1 MRVCVCQRK
10 ANGFTLI
17 ELLIVVAIIGILA
30 AIAIPNLLSA
40 QRRAKYS
47 RAASDTETAVTQA
60 IVFATDRDKY
70 PRGLADLRNQG
81 YANVPDNDPWERAYV
96 PSPLMTDQAAPG
108 QNDDLYIYSK
118 GPNGTGSYN
127 PPYSAAP
134 LAAGAE
140 VGYSSKFGSFM
151 GD

>member
-1 MRVCVCQRK
+1 MHGSTGK

-30 AIAIPNLLSA
+30 AIAIPNLMSA

-60 IVFATDRDKY
+60 MVYATDRDKY
-70 PRGLADLRNQG
+70 PQNLADLRNQG
-81 YANVPDNDPWERAYV
+81 YANVPDNDPWGQPYV
-96 PSPLMTDQAAPG
+96 PTPLMTNQTVPG
-108 QNDDLYIYSK
+108 QSDDLYVYSK
-118 GPNGTGSYN
+118 GSSGKGSYN
-127 PPYSAAP
+127 PPYTGAP
-134 LAAGAE
+134 LAPGSE
-140 VGYSSKFGSFM
+140 VGYSSMYGSFM